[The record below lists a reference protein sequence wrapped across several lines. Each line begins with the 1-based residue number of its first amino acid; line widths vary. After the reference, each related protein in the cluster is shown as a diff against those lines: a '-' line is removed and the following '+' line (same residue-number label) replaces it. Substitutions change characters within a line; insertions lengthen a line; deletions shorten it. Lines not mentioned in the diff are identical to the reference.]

1 MDNNNSKDE
10 ADTKSKDLTFKE
22 ASSILRDFVRQRDWD
37 KYHTPRNL
45 VMALMGEVG

>member
-1 MDNNNSKDE
+1 M
-10 ADTKSKDLTFKE
+10 LRQFVKE
-22 ASSILRDFVRQRDWD
+22 RNWG